1 MLVELL
7 VVVSYK
13 TGGGGESRR
22 THISLSFQGTTLSLI
37 KPRPQTQIYRKM
49 RQMGRTREEE
59 RKLTSHR
66 VMR

>member
-7 VVVSYK
+7 VVVSNK
-13 TGGGGESRR
+13 TVGGESRR

-49 RQMGRTREEE
+49 REMGITREGE
-59 RKLTSHR
+59 RTLTSHLG
-66 VMR
+66 MR